1 MANMDTVRK
10 AYDLVSRYNN
20 QVALLQCTSTYPAAP
35 SDIHLNVIQ
44 TYQHDFPNA
53 VIGYSGHE
61 SGLAVSQAAVTLGAK
76 VVERH
81 VTLDRTMKGGDH
93 AASLEPKEL
102 QELITSIRTIE
113 QAMGGFIKEKQP
125 SETKCFEKLS
135 KSIVSRQLI
144 PRGTVI
150 SRDMLTTKGPGT
162 GISPMDMDKVVGS
175 VAKDDIAED
184 VVIKPDA
191 ISM

>member
-1 MANMDTVRK
+1 METVKK
-10 AYDLVSRYNN
+10 AYNLVSKYNH
-20 QVALLQCTSTYPAAP
+20 QVSILQCTSTYPAAP
-35 SDIHLNVIQ
+35 SDINLNVIQ
-44 TYQHDFPNA
+44 SYQHNFPNA

-61 SGLAVSQAAVTLGAK
+61 EGLAISQAAVTMGAK

-102 QELITSIRTIE
+102 QELIRNIRIIE
-113 QAMGGFIKEKQP
+113 QALGSFNKEKLV

-135 KSIVSRQLI
+135 KSIVSTRFI
-144 PRGTVI
+144 SRGTVI

-162 GISPMDMDKVVGS
+162 GISPMDLDKVVGS
-175 VAKDDIAED
+175 VAKTDIAED
-184 VVIKPDA
+184 VVLKRDFIA
-191 ISM
+191 M